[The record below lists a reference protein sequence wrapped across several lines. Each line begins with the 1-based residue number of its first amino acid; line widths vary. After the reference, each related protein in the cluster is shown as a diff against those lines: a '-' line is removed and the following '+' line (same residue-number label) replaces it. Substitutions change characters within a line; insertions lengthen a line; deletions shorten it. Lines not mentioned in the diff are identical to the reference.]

1 MHIKYIRYTFASVI
15 KQQEN
20 MKVQVSMVIQSHLS
34 DAMVN
39 PNQEVRN
46 IQIAFAKYLIH
57 YFGLGEKID
66 PNKEFELFCK
76 DFKINLEN

>member
-1 MHIKYIRYTFASVI
+1 MDLK
-15 KQQEN
+15 
-20 MKVQVSMVIQSHLS
+20 VSMVVQSHLS
-34 DAMVN
+34 DAMN
-39 PNQEVRN
+39 CTEQSQRN
-46 IQIAFAKYLIH
+46 IHIAFAKYLIH